1 MCLILIAR
9 DCHPRYRLILAAN
22 RDEFHDRPTTP
33 AAFWPQAPG
42 VLAGRD
48 LRGGGTWLGV
58 TRSGRLAA
66 VTNYRDPSSLRAD
79 APSRGA
85 LVSDFLTGRSGSR
98 QYLTALAK
106 KGGDYNGF
114 NLVVWDGDALCWY
127 ANRGTPMET
136 VPPGIHGISNA
147 LLNTDW
153 PKVDLGTRLMKRWID
168 SSERPDIEAGF
179 ALLGD
184 RTPASDHRLP
194 RTGVGLA
201 WERLLSPM
209 FITNPVYGTRA
220 STLVLVNRS
229 GGIELAERSFGP
241 DGKPAGPDS
250 DRRFSFTVETG
261 ATDR

>member
-33 AAFWPQAPG
+33 AAFWTHAPQ

-58 TRSGRLAA
+58 TRGGRLAA
-66 VTNYRDPSSLRAD
+66 VTNYRDPASLRAD

-85 LVSDFLTGRSGSR
+85 LVSDFLTGSSDGRG
-98 QYLTALAK
+98 YLTALAR

-114 NLVVWDGDALCWY
+114 NLVVWDGDALAWY
-127 ANRGTPMET
+127 ANRGPGIET

-147 LLNTDW
+147 LLDTDW
-153 PKVDLGTRLMKRWID
+153 PKVDLGMHLMKRWID
-168 SSERPDIEAGF
+168 SSDRPDTESGF

-194 RTGVGLA
+194 KTGVGLE

-209 FITNPVYGTRA
+209 FVTSPVYGTRA
-220 STLVLVNRS
+220 STLVLVDRK

-241 DGKPAGPDS
+241 DGKPAGPD
-250 DRRFSFTVETG
+250 RRFSFTVETESSDG
-261 ATDR
+261 